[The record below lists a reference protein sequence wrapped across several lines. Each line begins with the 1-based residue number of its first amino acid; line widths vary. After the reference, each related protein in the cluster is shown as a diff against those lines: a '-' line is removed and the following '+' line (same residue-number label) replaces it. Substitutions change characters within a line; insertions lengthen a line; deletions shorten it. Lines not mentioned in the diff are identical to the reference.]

1 MKKIFATILIAA
13 AAFTACEREMIVQ
26 TSGDIP
32 SLEGTDATFIE
43 VRSSRTL
50 SNVIPVTFIEGGTN
64 VMEYISARAS
74 KPLAFAE
81 ALTVEVDEALV
92 ETFAQEQGLEGA
104 VVLPKHFYDFED
116 GGAFMV
122 EAGEKNSSSKKLQIY
137 AVNAIGNVLP
147 AGIYVLPVRAGSFSR
162 DLKAQTLY
170 YVITVAEEFE
180 TMLDVY
186 TGDEVFTVFY
196 LNTDDYDPRL
206 VTEFYFKKR
215 AYDSSFEDPG
225 VWSGAMGNILNL
237 RTVLLD
243 HDAVTGR
250 AILNLGNNMTHIL
263 SNADTY
269 IESIRQGGR
278 KICISVEGGG
288 KGLGFC
294 NLSDSQ
300 IADFVQQVKVVLD
313 AYDLDGINLWDRYS
327 GYGKEGMPPM
337 NTTSY
342 PKLIKAL
349 REVLGPEKLI
359 TVTDHMEPTEYF
371 WDTEATGGIAVGDYI
386 DYAWSGYQE
395 KDTRYWVVDPWHQDA
410 EMVETQFPRKPMA
423 GLDPSRYGCLMAGW
437 FPSRGY
443 DLESRTQGE
452 TDLRNWVSA
461 GYKQSNIMVYE
472 DLKTHTQDQYE
483 GSWRPTD
490 VLVYFMEDAGHE
502 PGKFMYESMLYRWN
516 DTPTGYYKWKK
527 DW

>member
-1 MKKIFATILIAA
+1 
-13 AAFTACEREMIVQ
+13 
-26 TSGDIP
+26 
-32 SLEGTDATFIE
+32 
-43 VRSSRTL
+43 
-50 SNVIPVTFIEGGTN
+50 
-64 VMEYISARAS
+64 MEYISARAS

-116 GGAFMV
+116 GGAFMI

-147 AGIYVLPVRAGSFSR
+147 AGIYVLPVRVGSFSR

-269 IESIRQGGR
+269 IESIRQGG
-278 KICISVEGGG
+278 
-288 KGLGFC
+288 
-294 NLSDSQ
+294 
-300 IADFVQQVKVVLD
+300 
-313 AYDLDGINLWDRYS
+313 
-327 GYGKEGMPPM
+327 
-337 NTTSY
+337 
-342 PKLIKAL
+342 
-349 REVLGPEKLI
+349 
-359 TVTDHMEPTEYF
+359 H
-371 WDTEATGGIAVGDYI
+371 
-386 DYAWSGYQE
+386 
-395 KDTRYWVVDPWHQDA
+395 H
-410 EMVETQFPRKPMA
+410 
-423 GLDPSRYGCLMAGW
+423 
-437 FPSRGY
+437 
-443 DLESRTQGE
+443 
-452 TDLRNWVSA
+452 
-461 GYKQSNIMVYE
+461 
-472 DLKTHTQDQYE
+472 
-483 GSWRPTD
+483 
-490 VLVYFMEDAGHE
+490 
-502 PGKFMYESMLYRWN
+502 
-516 DTPTGYYKWKK
+516 
-527 DW
+527 

>member
-1 MKKIFATILIAA
+1 MKKILATILIAST
-13 AAFTACEREMIVQ
+13 AFAACEQEMIEQ

-50 SNVIPVTFIEGGTN
+50 SNVVPVTFIEGGAN
-64 VMEYISARAS
+64 VVEYISAHAS

-81 ALTVEVDEALV
+81 ALTVEADESLV
-92 ETFAQEQGLEGA
+92 EAFVQEQGLEGA
-104 VVLPKHFYDFED
+104 VALPKHFYDFEN
-116 GGAFMV
+116 GGAFMI
-122 EAGEKNSSSKKLQIY
+122 EAGEKNSSSKKLKIY

-147 AGIYVLPVRAGSFSR
+147 AGTYVLPVKAGSFSR

-170 YVITVAEEFE
+170 YVVIVSEEYE

-186 TGDEVFTVFY
+186 EGGDVLTVFY

-215 AYDSSFEDPG
+215 AYDARWDDPG

-243 HDAVTGR
+243 YDAATGR

-278 KICISVEGGG
+278 KICISVEGSG

-300 IADFVQQVKVVLD
+300 IADFVQQVKVVLE
-313 AYDLDGINLWDRYS
+313 AYNLDGINLWDRGS

-342 PKLIKAL
+342 PKLIKTL
-349 REVLGPEKLI
+349 RETLGPDRLI

-371 WDTEATGGIAVGDYI
+371 WDTEAAGGIKVGEYI

-395 KDTRYWVVDPWHQDA
+395 KDTRYWIVDPWHQDVA
-410 EMVETQFPRKPMA
+410 MVESQFPRRPIA
-423 GLDPSRYGCLMAGW
+423 GLDPSKYGCLMAGW
-437 FPSRGY
+437 FPNRGY
-443 DLESRTQGE
+443 DFESRTQGE
-452 TDLRNWVSA
+452 MDLKSWVSA

-483 GSWRPTD
+483 GSWSPTD
-490 VLVYFMEDAGHE
+490 VLTYFMEDAG
-502 PGKFMYESMLYRWN
+502 FESGMFIYDKMLYRWN
-516 DTPTGYYKWKK
+516 DTPTGYNKWKK